1 MTTKPKTIYA
11 QLKAIADANPDLL
24 LVHRTNLTTNDKRSC
39 MAMKPG
45 ERWLWLLREDGTHL
59 YPLTGELDPVW
70 FTFWISGP
78 GGYGK
83 LVTCLIRSEG
93 KGHGTVERIKLEDA
107 ERLANESWKER
118 VRKWCRENRAE
129 NHAPALIN
137 YLASGG
143 DDGARKMLDSCD
155 MWDIADFAGVRFPAG
170 W

>member
-1 MTTKPKTIYA
+1 MTTKPKTLYA
-11 QLKAIADANPDLL
+11 QLKAIADAYPDLL
-24 LVHRTNLTTNDKRSC
+24 RAYRTDLTVHDKRTC
-39 MAMKPG
+39 MAMEPG
-45 ERWLWLLREDGTHL
+45 EHWLWLIWEHGTHL
-59 YPLTGELDPVW
+59 YPLTGEHDPVW
-70 FTFWISGP
+70 ITYWNSGT

-83 LVTCLIRSEG
+83 RVACLIRSEG

-118 VRKWCRENRAE
+118 VRQWCRENRAE
-129 NHAPALIN
+129 NHAPDLIN

-143 DDGARKMLDSCD
+143 DAAARAMLDSCS